1 MKWRACLVFQ
11 EQQAHFLCS
20 LFNHSKRR
28 KKGYYA
34 SIISPLTI
42 SLLTISPLAI
52 SPLTRPPAWLR
63 PLFPGTEWRAAPAG
77 PTGRPRLYLTFDDG
91 PIPEETP
98 WVLEQLAAYQAP
110 ATFFC
115 VGDNLARH
123 PEIARAARAAG
134 HRLGNHTQHHR
145 SAWNTPRAEYLA
157 GVAACEAL
165 LGYEGGRVG
174 GQELGGE
181 GKRVRGQELG
191 VEGRRVGGQE
201 GTASEQRALTLT
213 HLPSYPQ
220 PLKLFRPPYGRLTWP
235 VLRAL
240 RAQQYRVIMWSLLT
254 RDYDASLA
262 PERALR
268 LTLAATRPGD
278 IMVLHD
284 SRKASRSLRF
294 LLPRLLAHYS
304 ELGYEFRTL

>member
-1 MKWRACLVFQ
+1 L
-11 EQQAHFLCS
+11 
-20 LFNHSKRR
+20 N
-28 KKGYYA
+28 
-34 SIISPLTI
+34 
-42 SLLTISPLAI
+42 
-52 SPLTRPPAWLR
+52 PLTRPPAWLH
-63 PLFPGTEWRAAPAG
+63 PLFPGSEWHAAPAG

-91 PIPEETP
+91 PIPDETP

-115 VGDNLARH
+115 VGDNLARY
-123 PEIARAARAAG
+123 PDIARAALAAG

-157 GVAACEAL
+157 GVAACGEL
-165 LGYEGGRVG
+165 LAGYEGILEPEGRGVG
-174 GQELGGE
+174 GLE
-181 GKRVRGQELG
+181 GIN
-191 VEGRRVGGQE
+191 
-201 GTASEQRALTLT
+201 SEQLDSTLT
-213 HLPSYPQ
+213 PLPPH
-220 PLKLFRPPYGRLTWP
+220 PPTLKLPPLFRPPYGRLTWP

-240 RAQQYRVIMWSLLT
+240 RAQHYRVVMWSLLT

-278 IMVLHD
+278 IVVLHD

-304 ELGYEFRTL
+304 ELGYEFAAL